1 MTHQKRNWIP
11 AFAGMTVLLAA
22 GAWWWLTREPAAP
35 PPEAQP
41 PALAR
46 LTRGVNL
53 STWLQH
59 GVTRAEYAP
68 VAADWKRIRALGLA
82 HARIP
87 VDPAALPDDAALAA
101 LRAAIEAAQSEDLL
115 VVLAVQ
121 LPPERKQA
129 LFAGESGRAALA
141 AAWRRLAGALR
152 DLPPAH
158 LAFEPLNE
166 PETEDAA
173 ASRALLGHLAR
184 ELRTVAPRHTLVV
197 SGHRYAGVAELEAL
211 RPLDDPNV
219 VYSFHFYEPHNF
231 THQGADWGDPA
242 WKALRDFPYPS
253 SPEAV
258 APLLDAAAP
267 AARELLRWHGEERWD
282 RAKVGALVERAARW
296 GRAHRVPV
304 WCSEFGVLKA
314 RAPAA
319 GRAAWLRDVREALE
333 ANGIGWTHWDYAGGF
348 GLDAAAIEALG
359 LGVIPRSE
367 ATRDHLR
374 DPSLRSG

>member
-1 MTHQKRNWIP
+1 VT
-11 AFAGMTVLLAA
+11 ALVLALAA
-22 GAWWWLTREPAAP
+22 ALAWWWLAREPAAP
-35 PPEAQP
+35 PTEP

-46 LTRGVNL
+46 LARGVNL

-59 GVTRAEYAP
+59 GVARAEFAP
-68 VAADWKRIRALGLA
+68 AAADWRRIRALGLT
-82 HARIP
+82 HVRIP

-101 LRAAIEAAQSEDLL
+101 LRAAIEAAEAEDLL

-121 LPPERKQA
+121 LPPEKKQA
-129 LFAGESGRAALA
+129 LFTNEPARAALA
-141 AAWRRLAGALR
+141 ATWRRLTTALR
-152 DLPPAH
+152 DLPPTH

-173 ASRALLGHLAR
+173 ASRALLEHLAR
-184 ELRTVAPRHTLVV
+184 ELRAAAPEHTLVV

-211 RPLDDPNV
+211 RPLDDPNI

-242 WKALRDFPYPS
+242 WRALRNFPYPS

-267 AARELLRWHGEERWD
+267 DTRELLRWHGEERWD
-282 RAKVGALVERAARW
+282 RARIGALIARAAQW

-314 RAPAA
+314 QAPPAA
-319 GRAAWLRDVREALE
+319 RAAWLRDVREALE
-333 ANGIGWTHWDYAGGF
+333 AAGIPWTHWDYAGGF
-348 GLDAAAIEALG
+348 GLDAAAVEALG
-359 LGVIPRSE
+359 LPRDS
-367 ATRDHLR
+367 
-374 DPSLRSG
+374 SLRSE